1 LSAFNDILEE
11 TKRTGQMIQ
20 GPVTGGKHGWAFGRP
35 LFDLKTRGYVEEE
48 YFLSGTATTWQ
59 QAPGTAWERDGRWQV
74 APKATVPYKTRVI
87 VYRPADP
94 KRFNGTVIVSW
105 NNVTAGYE
113 LFGGESAEILEGGYA
128 FVGATV
134 QRVGVHGFPQI
145 NQGLAAWDP
154 LRYGS
159 LSIPTDDASFDIYT
173 QVARAVGAK
182 RGRSGIDPLGG
193 LDVRKVIA
201 LGASQSAA
209 RLSTYVNAIHTR
221 ERAFDGY
228 LLQIYFG
235 RGTPIEVG
243 TAIRNIDWT
252 QRFTSDTLP
261 ATLREIGLFGDNLI
275 RDDLDV
281 PVMVVNSELEAV
293 ACHNVRQGDTDRYR
307 YWESAGTSHTAK
319 QSQDVRAAKYQR
331 EFGGPQPVLDDMN
344 RISLTHYYDAALHHL
359 NRWVHGGEPPPRQPL
374 IEFAGHPADV
384 VRDTHGIARG
394 GVRLPQVEAPVAH
407 NSALLLEP
415 TRGLLLRG
423 SNRPF
428 DAATLNSLY
437 RDEADYRAKF
447 TQAAQRAV
455 QAGVMLPRDLAPALE
470 EAVREYARALQYA
483 PAPQREARRVS
494 GPA

>member
-1 LSAFNDILEE
+1 
-11 TKRTGQMIQ
+11 MIQ

-35 LFDLKTRGYVEEE
+35 LFDLKARGYVEEE

-59 QAPGTAWERDGRWQV
+59 QVPGTAWARDGHWQV
-74 APKATVPYKTRVI
+74 EPKGSVPYKTRI
-87 VYRPADP
+87 LVYRPADP
-94 KRFNGTVIVSW
+94 KRFNGTAIVSW

-134 QRVGVHGFPQI
+134 QRVGVHGFPQL

-154 LRYGS
+154 ERYGS

-182 RGRSGIDPLGG
+182 RDRSGTDPLAG

-209 RLSTYVNAIHTR
+209 RLSTYANAIHPLA
-221 ERAFDGY
+221 RAFDGY

-235 RGTPIEVG
+235 RGTPIDVG
-243 TAIRNIDWT
+243 TAIRNVDWT
-252 QRFTSDTLP
+252 ARLAGDTLP

-293 ACHNVRQGDTDRYR
+293 ACHNVRQPDTDRYR

-319 QSQDVRAAKYQR
+319 QSQDIRAAKYQR

-344 RISLTHYYDAALHHL
+344 RIPLTAYYDAAIHHM
-359 NRWVHGGEPPPRQPL
+359 NRWVNGGEPPPRQPL
-374 IEFAGHPADV
+374 IEFAGDPADV
-384 VRDTHGIARG
+384 VRDANGIAKG
-394 GVRLPQVEAPVAH
+394 GVRLPQVEAPVAQ

-415 TRGLLLRG
+415 SRGLLLRG

-428 DAATLNSLY
+428 DAATLASLY

-455 QAGVMLPRDLAPALE
+455 QTGVLLPRDVTPLLE
-470 EAVREYARALQYA
+470 EAGREYHRALQGVA
-483 PAPQREARRVS
+483 TPRREARLAS

>member
-1 LSAFNDILEE
+1 
-11 TKRTGQMIQ
+11 MIQ
-20 GPVTGGKHGWAFGRP
+20 GPVSGGKRGYAFGRP
-35 LFDLKTRGYVEEE
+35 LFDLKAHGYVEKEF
-48 YFLSGTATTWQ
+48 FLSGTATSWQ
-59 QAPGTAWERDGRWQV
+59 QAPGTAWDRDGRWQV
-74 APKATVPYKTRVI
+74 QPKTNVPFKTRLI
-87 VYRPADP
+87 VYRPADA
-94 KRFNGTVIVSW
+94 KRFNGTVLVSW

-113 LFGGESAEILEGGYA
+113 LFGGESGEILEGGYA

-134 QRVGVHGFPQI
+134 QRVGVHGFPQN

-154 LRYGS
+154 ERYGS

-173 QVARAVGAK
+173 QVARAVGTK
-182 RGRSGIDPLGG
+182 RDRSGADPLGG

-209 RLSTYVNAIHTR
+209 RLSTYVNAIHPLA
-221 ERAFDGY
+221 RAFDGY

-243 TAIRNIDWT
+243 TAIRNVDWT
-252 QRFTSDTLP
+252 TRFASDALP

-293 ACHNVRQGDTDRYR
+293 ACHNVRQPDTDRYR

-319 QSQDVRAAKYQR
+319 QTQDIRAAKYQR
-331 EFGGPQPVLDDMN
+331 EFGGTQPVLDDMN
-344 RISLTHYYDAALHHL
+344 RIPLTAYYDAAIHHM
-359 NRWVHGGEPPPRQPL
+359 NRWVNGGEPPPRQPL
-374 IEFAGHPADV
+374 IEFAGNPADV
-384 VRDTHGIARG
+384 VRDAHGIAKG
-394 GVRLPQVEAPVAH
+394 GVRLPQVEAPVAQ

-415 TRGLLLRG
+415 SRGLLLRG

-455 QAGVMLPRDLAPALE
+455 QAGVILQRDVAPLLD
-470 EAVREYARALQYA
+470 EATREYARALQGVA
-483 PAPQREARRVS
+483 PPTREARAVA